1 MLSPP
6 QLVMGMRLIGAPSLA
21 ALSPAM
27 VITKNIS
34 DHTLDVPRDNLAAS
48 IYETLVAT
56 KSRI

>member
-1 MLSPP
+1 
-6 QLVMGMRLIGAPSLA
+6 MGMRLIGAPSLA